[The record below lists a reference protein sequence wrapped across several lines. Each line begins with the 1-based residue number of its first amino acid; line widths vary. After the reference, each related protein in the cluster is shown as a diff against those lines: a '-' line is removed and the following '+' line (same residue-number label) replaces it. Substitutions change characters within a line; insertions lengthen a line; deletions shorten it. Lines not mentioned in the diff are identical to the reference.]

1 MEKIIQLVKSLN
13 PREISTLKRFFKSG
27 SKNQQNLRQELFHK
41 IIQGKVSDDLTGAR
55 CIGKKPGDPAYIM
68 LKKRLK
74 GDILKVI
81 VVDETSKTFSSKYF
95 EAKFKCRLMIVE
107 ADMLLGRGITLM
119 GEDILKDGIKLAE
132 KYELTSEAIIL
143 YDLLQVYFGI
153 KAGLEKYLEYS
164 SKNKRH
170 IILSQK
176 KFEAQDYFR
185 QLTMPHMFYTN
196 KEYLYKDKSTIAS
209 KELKKLANE
218 TNSDEI
224 QSWYLRSNIFYL
236 HTIGDYSEA
245 RRFAED
251 YLDLVKK
258 SPVVYSKDNIGG
270 ANMQL
275 SIISILIKEYDSAY
289 EHALNA
295 IKNFVYQSMNQVN
308 AYIFLF
314 LATLYNRHYE
324 TANEII
330 NKVFEYKLYK
340 NHKPTGA
347 RWNYYK
353 AHLLFAQG
361 KYDESLALLQR
372 ENDLISDKSGWR
384 IGFKILEMM
393 NIIELGKYD
402 WLDFRIETFRK
413 LLSDVKNENITRP
426 KLILQ
431 VIRNFIKYMYDFK
444 ATTAES
450 KEILDLLESG
460 TGDNRWDPIGYE
472 ITPFHVWWFN
482 KIAADKVVA

>member
-164 SKNKRH
+164 SKNKIH

-185 QLTMPHMFYTN
+185 QLTMPHIFNSN
-196 KEYLYKDKSTIAS
+196 KEYLYIEKSTIAI

-224 QSWYLRSNIFYL
+224 QSWYLRSNIFYS
-236 HTIGDYSEA
+236 HSIGDYKKA
-245 RRFAED
+245 REFAID
-251 YLDLVKK
+251 YLELVKL
-258 SPVVYSKDNIGG
+258 SPVIHCKDNVGG

-275 SIISILIKEYDSAY
+275 SIISIQLQEYSVGYKYA
-289 EHALNA
+289 ENA
-295 IKNFVYQSMNQVN
+295 IKNFVNQSMNQVM
-308 AYIFLF
+308 AYAFLF
-314 LATLYNRHYE
+314 LAALYDRQFNKAQEIFNRVE
-324 TANEII
+324 G
-330 NKVFEYKLYK
+330 FKLYK
-340 NHKPTGA
+340 NHKPTQA
-347 RWNYYK
+347 RWNYYRT
-353 AHLLFAQG
+353 HLLFAQG

-460 TGDNRWDPIGYE
+460 TGDNRWDPIEYE

>member
-1 MEKIIQLVKSLN
+1 
-13 PREISTLKRFFKSG
+13 
-27 SKNQQNLRQELFHK
+27 
-41 IIQGKVSDDLTGAR
+41 
-55 CIGKKPGDPAYIM
+55 
-68 LKKRLK
+68 
-74 GDILKVI
+74 
-81 VVDETSKTFSSKYF
+81 
-95 EAKFKCRLMIVE
+95 
-107 ADMLLGRGITLM
+107 
-119 GEDILKDGIKLAE
+119 
-132 KYELTSEAIIL
+132 
-143 YDLLQVYFGI
+143 
-153 KAGLEKYLEYS
+153 
-164 SKNKRH
+164 
-170 IILSQK
+170 
-176 KFEAQDYFR
+176 
-185 QLTMPHMFYTN
+185 MFYTN